1 MNKDR
6 VLKIFKE
13 TGALISGHFLLSSGL
28 HSNKYIQCA
37 QVFQYPKYTM
47 RLAKALAH
55 KFRRDRVS
63 VVIGL
68 AVGSV
73 ILAHEVAKAIGARA
87 IFMERE
93 NGEMKLRRNFGI
105 QSSDR
110 ALVVE
115 DVVTT
120 GKSVREAL
128 DYIRGSCRIVGAGAI
143 VDRSQGYLKLGPK
156 YKYLLKLKMDTYEP
170 EKCSL
175 CEKEVPLVKPGSK
188 SFKENK

>member
-1 MNKDR
+1 MNKDK
-6 VLKIFKE
+6 VIKIFKQ

-47 RLAKALAH
+47 RLAKALSH

-68 AVGSV
+68 AVGSI

-87 IFMERE
+87 IFMERKE
-93 NGEMKLRRNFGI
+93 GKMQLRRNFGV

-120 GKSVREAL
+120 GDSVKEAL
-128 DYIRGSCRIVGAGAI
+128 DYIRGNCRIVGAGTI
-143 VDRSQGYLKLGPK
+143 VNRSQGYLKLGPK
-156 YKYLLKLKMDTYEP
+156 YKYLLKLKMDTYDP
-170 EKCSL
+170 ERCPL

-188 SFKENK
+188 SFKKNE